1 VRVIDV
7 TVPVRPGMP
16 VYPGDP
22 EVRLERVE
30 SIADGA
36 AANLS
41 RLDFGV
47 HSGTHVD
54 APVHFIEGAPG
65 AEMLPLDALVGPAVV
80 VDGAGVQAL
89 DASDVAHVE
98 PGAQRVLFKTS
109 NSQLWARDD
118 LVEEY
123 VDLTEDG
130 ARALVALGV
139 RLVGIDYVSIGG
151 EATHQVL
158 LHAGVVVVESL
169 DLREVEPGRYTLV
182 CAPLKLVGS
191 DGAPARVL
199 LLR

>member
-36 AANLS
+36 PANVS

-54 APVHFIEGAPG
+54 APVHFVEGASG

-80 VDGAGVQAL
+80 VDGTGVQAL
-89 DASDVAHVE
+89 DASVVARVE
-98 PGAQRVLFKTS
+98 PGAQRVLFRTS
-109 NSQLWARDD
+109 NSQLWARAD

-123 VDLTEDG
+123 VELTEDG

-139 RLVGIDYVSIGG
+139 RLVGIDHLSIGG
-151 EATHQVL
+151 EATHRVL
-158 LHAGVVVVESL
+158 LQAGIVVVESL
-169 DLREVEPGRYTLV
+169 DLRQVEPGRYTLV